1 MAEEPEPDE
10 PSNAP
15 DEEGSDRSPDG
26 DSERDESHT
35 AEAPTDNDG
44 ADTEDAGES
53 EETATSDESP
63 ESETAD
69 DHSDPEEPDDEELD
83 NDHSDSEEPDDE
95 ADETDSGGPEPIV
108 DFLGES
114 GPRPHEW
121 LGDDGETDVVTDPD
135 AEAEPESDAEIES
148 DAESEET
155 GGLTRVDDED
165 ETPASAD
172 GRRPEEEPPERTRSG
187 HPGAPPGSPEHDAMA
202 PGSAPDPDPETD
214 VIGPLPPEE
223 AEEREPDSYD
233 YVPETVPDVED
244 PWEDAKIEEDWED
257 SQFDE
262 PDEDFIDQY
271 ETQEELI
278 KDSGDQQLLEPDTEP
293 AVEEPSTG
301 GVLEREREGPPD
313 DQEMPL
319 TAHIEEMVKRL
330 GVVVVIAAVVT
341 ILAWPFSEGATL
353 HIWQAVLPTA
363 DAPDPHL
370 YGPLEKILT
379 QIKVA
384 GLAGVLIALPM
395 VVYQT
400 YRFMRPGLYPHE
412 RRYYLA
418 AVPTS
423 LVLAAAG
430 MAFSYFLVLPTL
442 FVYFMYYTEGSVDL
456 VAFGLAK
463 TFTLIV
469 TLTGVLAVVF
479 QIPLFIM
486 LAIMMGV
493 TSRRWLASKRI
504 YFWAGFA
511 GVSFL
516 IAPDPTGMAPFLVAG
531 TAIGLFEGTLFLLK
545 WVKRGRRR
553 YRRSR
558 EDGA

>member
-1 MAEEPEPDE
+1 MDPGSRSEGRPDDDTVDHGTADEIDAETDAHQEPSPEPVPDWDE
-10 PSNAP
+10 
-15 DEEGSDRSPDG
+15 DEAWDDEDMWD
-26 DSERDESHT
+26 DEDFDES
-35 AEAPTDNDG
+35 
-44 ADTEDAGES
+44 EDHMEQYKAQ
-53 EETATSDESP
+53 
-63 ESETAD
+63 
-69 DHSDPEEPDDEELD
+69 EELL
-83 NDHSDSEEPDDE
+83 EPPDQQLV
-95 ADETDSGGPEPIV
+95 EP
-108 DFLGES
+108 
-114 GPRPHEW
+114 
-121 LGDDGETDVVTDPD
+121 
-135 AEAEPESDAEIES
+135 EAEPEIEDAE
-148 DAESEET
+148 
-155 GGLTRVDDED
+155 
-165 ETPASAD
+165 P
-172 GRRPEEEPPERTRSG
+172 
-187 HPGAPPGSPEHDAMA
+187 
-202 PGSAPDPDPETD
+202 
-214 VIGPLPPEE
+214 
-223 AEEREPDSYD
+223 
-233 YVPETVPDVED
+233 
-244 PWEDAKIEEDWED
+244 
-257 SQFDE
+257 
-262 PDEDFIDQY
+262 
-271 ETQEELI
+271 
-278 KDSGDQQLLEPDTEP
+278 
-293 AVEEPSTG
+293 G
-301 GVLEREREGPPD
+301 GVLDRDRDGPPD

-319 TAHIEEMVKRL
+319 TEHIEEMVKRL
-330 GVVVVIAAVVT
+330 GIVVVMAAVVT

-370 YGPLEKILT
+370 YGPLEKVLT

-430 MAFSYFLVLPTL
+430 MAFSYFIVLPTL

-504 YFWAGFA
+504 YFWAAFA